1 ADLSEYYQ
9 AIIRDELNVKSIK
22 LENPERLA
30 KKIAKPDAKKIGP
43 KYGKDV
49 QSIIVAAKNGEFTEL
64 DDGKLQVGNFVLE
77 AGEYALEY
85 LPLEG
90 VGDVIGGYGMVVAM
104 DTIITE
110 ELKIEG
116 YARDIIRLI
125 QDMRKEANYNVTDR
139 IKLSI
144 IGEESDT
151 ITSRFGSLIESETL
165 STLVS
170 QIDNPDTM
178 REESID
184 EDNVVQIAIKR

>member
-1 ADLSEYYQ
+1 
-9 AIIRDELNVKSIK
+9 
-22 LENPERLA
+22 
-30 KKIAKPDAKKIGP
+30 
-43 KYGKDV
+43 
-49 QSIIVAAKNGEFTEL
+49 
-64 DDGKLQVGNFVLE
+64 
-77 AGEYALEY
+77 
-85 LPLEG
+85 
-90 VGDVIGGYGMVVAM
+90 MVVAM
-104 DTIITE
+104 DTTITE

-125 QDMRKEANYNVTDR
+125 QDMRKEADYNVTDR

>member
-1 ADLSEYYQ
+1 
-9 AIIRDELNVKSIK
+9 
-22 LENPERLA
+22 
-30 KKIAKPDAKKIGP
+30 
-43 KYGKDV
+43 
-49 QSIIVAAKNGEFTEL
+49 
-64 DDGKLQVGNFVLE
+64 
-77 AGEYALEY
+77 
-85 LPLEG
+85 
-90 VGDVIGGYGMVVAM
+90 MVVAM
-104 DTIITE
+104 DTTITE

>member
-1 ADLSEYYQ
+1 
-9 AIIRDELNVKSIK
+9 
-22 LENPERLA
+22 
-30 KKIAKPDAKKIGP
+30 
-43 KYGKDV
+43 
-49 QSIIVAAKNGEFTEL
+49 VAAKNGEFTEL

-77 AGEYALEY
+77 SWEYALEY
-85 LPLEG
+85 LPLEW
-90 VGDVIGGYGMVVAM
+90 VGDVIGWYGMVVAM
-104 DTIITE
+104 DTTITE

>member
-1 ADLSEYYQ
+1 
-9 AIIRDELNVKSIK
+9 
-22 LENPERLA
+22 
-30 KKIAKPDAKKIGP
+30 
-43 KYGKDV
+43 
-49 QSIIVAAKNGEFTEL
+49 
-64 DDGKLQVGNFVLE
+64 
-77 AGEYALEY
+77 
-85 LPLEG
+85 
-90 VGDVIGGYGMVVAM
+90 MVVAM